1 MKRSIL
7 LISIIILSLF
17 AAGCAT
23 TPTLTPTPTVTPTP
37 TATPIVTA
45 PANITVTLPP
55 GTPSATVTITHYIH
69 GKIAYDQQPSP
80 GYRVLVIT
88 DKGNQYS
95 NTTDP
100 SGNFNVTFLS
110 DGSETYK
117 LKLLDSNNN
126 TVYQDTLP
134 RYLNATGPMNINIE
148 VPGTIGT
155 NVTIT

>member
-1 MKRSIL
+1 MKRLIL
-7 LISIIILSLF
+7 LVSIIALSLF

-23 TPTLTPTPTVTPTP
+23 TPTPTPTIAPTPTPTPL
-37 TATPIVTA
+37 VTA

-69 GKIAYDQQPSP
+69 GKILFNQQPSP
-80 GYRVLVIT
+80 GYKVLVLT

-134 RYLNATGPMNINIE
+134 RYLNATGPMNISIE
-148 VPGTIGT
+148 VPGTTGT